1 MAEAIPASTAHRFYR
16 YMESAPSPEIVAEQ
30 ARQAL
35 ERALSE
41 IRTDA
46 DAEALIQELL
56 ARAAARTVVVVPAK
70 DDAARA
76 RRAAAIARVV
86 HAVHDQ
92 GQSAP
97 EIFAAAARELAAA
110 MPREGSALDEGVL
123 RATNPGPAGEG
134 QAELEGNRRRL
145 RRALVKHLKPLQ
157 AVDTSLFLDINQL
170 PHPRWA
176 NAAMRGLTVA
186 MKRADLMAVGLF
198 VAALRNPKRG
208 APALA
213 DVLPSLWL
221 STFIVETP
229 VKRFFRRKRPFIDIV
244 RATVVGRRPSSFSF
258 PSGHSAAAFAGATLL
273 CRHYPR
279 RTRAFYLLAV
289 LVGFSRVYLGAHY
302 PGDVV
307 TGGVGGT
314 VLAEISHALLT
325 RPLRNW
331 ACRVYKALDVI
342 RRLATPSAGR

>member
-1 MAEAIPASTAHRFYR
+1 
-16 YMESAPSPEIVAEQ
+16 MEPVSPSEVIAEQ
-30 ARQAL
+30 ARQTL

-46 DAEALIQELL
+46 DAEALVQELH
-56 ARAAARTVVVVPAK
+56 ARTAARTVDVVPVK
-70 DDAARA
+70 DDADSA
-76 RRAAAIARVV
+76 RRAAALARVV
-86 HAVHDQ
+86 QAVRGHA
-92 GQSAP
+92 QSAP
-97 EIFAAAARELAAA
+97 KIFAAAARALAAA
-110 MPREGSALDEGVL
+110 MPAEGSALDEGVL
-123 RATNPGPAGEG
+123 RATNPGAATGEG
-134 QAELEGNRRRL
+134 QVGLESNRRRL

-157 AVDTSLFLDINQL
+157 AADTSLFLDINQL
-170 PHPRWA
+170 PHPRWL
-176 NAAMRGLTVA
+176 NATMRGLTIA

-221 STFIVETP
+221 STFLMETP
-229 VKRFFRRKRPFIDIV
+229 VKRFFRRRRPFIDIV

-273 CRHYPR
+273 SRHYPR
-279 RTRAFYLLAV
+279 WTKAFYLLAV

-307 TGGVGGT
+307 TGGIGGT
-314 VLAEISHALLT
+314 VLAETSHALLMRPT
-325 RPLRNW
+325 RGW
-331 ACRVYKALDVI
+331 AGRVYKALIVL
-342 RRLATPSAGR
+342 RQLARSSR

>member
-1 MAEAIPASTAHRFYR
+1 
-16 YMESAPSPEIVAEQ
+16 MEQARPIEVAAEQ

-41 IRTDA
+41 ICTDA
-46 DAEALIQELL
+46 DAEALIQQLY
-56 ARAAARTVVVVPAK
+56 ARAAVRTVDVVPVK

-76 RRAAAIARVV
+76 RRAAAIARAV
-86 HAVHDQ
+86 HAVRDYDR
-92 GQSAP
+92 SAP

-110 MPREGSALDEGVL
+110 MPAEGSALDEGVL
-123 RATNPGPAGEG
+123 RATNPGPAVGEG

-145 RRALVKHLKPLQ
+145 RRALVKRLKPFQ
-157 AVDTSLFLDINQL
+157 AADTSLFLAINQL
-170 PHPRWA
+170 PHPRWL

-186 MKRADLMAVGLF
+186 MKRADLMAAGLF
-198 VAALRNPKRG
+198 LAALRNPKRG

-221 STFIVETP
+221 STFLMETP
-229 VKRFFRRKRPFIDIV
+229 VKQFFRRKRPFIDIV

-273 CRHYPR
+273 RRYYPR
-279 RTRAFYLLAV
+279 WTKGFYLLAV

-307 TGGVGGT
+307 TGGIGGT
-314 VLAEISHALLT
+314 VLAETSHKLLMRPSRGWAGGVYKMLHAL
-325 RPLRNW
+325 
-331 ACRVYKALDVI
+331 
-342 RRLATPSAGR
+342 RRLARSSR